1 MTKSTKLALFGHGK
15 CGSKFFTYLNDDK
28 MFQYKGTC
36 PNPSCNHYVELLPEE
51 LYTSTDKARRDYI
64 KKKSNGRRD
73 DIFWH
78 M

>member
-15 CGSKFFTYLNDDK
+15 CGSKFFTHLNDDK
-28 MFQYKGTC
+28 MFKYKGKC

-51 LYTSTDKARRDYI
+51 LYDSTDKARRDYI
-64 KKKSNGRRD
+64 KKANSERD